1 MKYYG
6 RLSVAALL
14 AIAPL
19 YGFAQ
24 EKVVPIKYGDMD
36 QWIIRKVHESGV
48 IGGNTKLLYEIGPTK
63 EIDGN
68 KPYKNMGGSPWGT
81 SNVMAKVV
89 GIVKTNNSVYRDKR
103 DNGYCARL
111 ETHIES
117 VKVLGMVNITVL
129 AAGSIYL
136 GDMLEPI
143 TGTKNAEK
151 NMNWGVPFTQR
162 PKAVRYDYKVKMS
175 GEKDRIRLTGFSK
188 KGQVA
193 GQDCAITVFFL
204 QKRMED
210 AEGNITAKRVGTMVV
225 KYDKDSDGWVNG
237 ALKKLAES
245 MKQYFSK
252 DVILG
257 RNGGDEFSIFMP
269 DCTEM
274 EVKPFLKKFTEETRN
289 FYCKGEAH
297 TFTIS
302 LGFAEYPVLADDRSK
317 LMRCADMALYEVKMR
332 GKNGCM
338 AYREGEQVKSRAKLG
353 FAVKDIIDNMP
364 GAFIVYRADKEN
376 DEILL
381 ANSELLRLTG
391 CKNMDELLAYTG
403 KSFFNLIRP
412 DEQESCQKSIWSQIN
427 GGHSND
433 YIFFHMRKA
442 DGTYIS
448 VLDHGRIVDSVHNGR
463 VFYVMIMDLKSL
475 QMHYGDCLEL
485 VEK

>member
-1 MKYYG
+1 
-6 RLSVAALL
+6 
-14 AIAPL
+14 
-19 YGFAQ
+19 
-24 EKVVPIKYGDMD
+24 MD

-193 GQDCAITVFFL
+193 GQDCAITVFFC
-204 QKRMED
+204 KRMED

-237 ALKKLAES
+237 ATYEVL
-245 MKQYFSK
+245 Y
-252 DVILG
+252 
-257 RNGGDEFSIFMP
+257 GDITKHRLMIMNDGLRER
-269 DCTEM
+269 DY
-274 EVKPFLKKFTEETRN
+274 TRN
-289 FYCKGEAH
+289 SKGESVLIKE
-297 TFTIS
+297 T
-302 LGFAEYPVLADDRSK
+302 GWAEANENPTHMILQFSSSH
-317 LMRCADMALYEVKMR
+317 
-332 GKNGCM
+332 G
-338 AYREGEQVKSRAKLG
+338 
-353 FAVKDIIDNMP
+353 
-364 GAFIVYRADKEN
+364 GAFIGSPGNTLWVDNVKLVY
-376 DEILL
+376 
-381 ANSELLRLTG
+381 
-391 CKNMDELLAYTG
+391 
-403 KSFFNLIRP
+403 
-412 DEQESCQKSIWSQIN
+412 
-427 GGHSND
+427 
-433 YIFFHMRKA
+433 
-442 DGTYIS
+442 
-448 VLDHGRIVDSVHNGR
+448 
-463 VFYVMIMDLKSL
+463 
-475 QMHYGDCLEL
+475 
-485 VEK
+485 

>member
-210 AEGNITAKRVGTMVV
+210 AEGNITAKRVGTMVM

-237 ALKKLAES
+237 ATYEVL
-245 MKQYFSK
+245 
-252 DVILG
+252 D
-257 RNGGDEFSIFMP
+257 GDITKHPSYDHETMGLRER
-269 DCTEM
+269 DY
-274 EVKPFLKKFTEETRN
+274 TRN
-289 FYCKGEAH
+289 SKGESVL
-297 TFTIS
+297 IKEI
-302 LGFAEYPVLADDRSK
+302 GWAEANENPTHMILQFSSSH
-317 LMRCADMALYEVKMR
+317 
-332 GKNGCM
+332 G
-338 AYREGEQVKSRAKLG
+338 
-353 FAVKDIIDNMP
+353 
-364 GAFIVYRADKEN
+364 GAFIGSPGNTLWVDNVKLVY
-376 DEILL
+376 
-381 ANSELLRLTG
+381 
-391 CKNMDELLAYTG
+391 
-403 KSFFNLIRP
+403 
-412 DEQESCQKSIWSQIN
+412 
-427 GGHSND
+427 
-433 YIFFHMRKA
+433 
-442 DGTYIS
+442 
-448 VLDHGRIVDSVHNGR
+448 
-463 VFYVMIMDLKSL
+463 
-475 QMHYGDCLEL
+475 
-485 VEK
+485 

>member
-143 TGTKNAEK
+143 TGT
-151 NMNWGVPFTQR
+151 
-162 PKAVRYDYKVKMS
+162 S
-175 GEKDRIRLTGFSK
+175 S
-188 KGQVA
+188 
-193 GQDCAITVFFL
+193 
-204 QKRMED
+204 
-210 AEGNITAKRVGTMVV
+210 
-225 KYDKDSDGWVNG
+225 
-237 ALKKLAES
+237 
-245 MKQYFSK
+245 
-252 DVILG
+252 
-257 RNGGDEFSIFMP
+257 
-269 DCTEM
+269 
-274 EVKPFLKKFTEETRN
+274 
-289 FYCKGEAH
+289 
-297 TFTIS
+297 
-302 LGFAEYPVLADDRSK
+302 
-317 LMRCADMALYEVKMR
+317 
-332 GKNGCM
+332 
-338 AYREGEQVKSRAKLG
+338 SRA
-353 FAVKDIIDNMP
+353 A
-364 GAFIVYRADKEN
+364 AR
-376 DEILL
+376 
-381 ANSELLRLTG
+381 
-391 CKNMDELLAYTG
+391 
-403 KSFFNLIRP
+403 
-412 DEQESCQKSIWSQIN
+412 
-427 GGHSND
+427 
-433 YIFFHMRKA
+433 
-442 DGTYIS
+442 GTTT
-448 VLDHGRIVDSVHNGR
+448 R
-463 VFYVMIMDLKSL
+463 
-475 QMHYGDCLEL
+475 
-485 VEK
+485 

>member
-6 RLSVAALL
+6 RLSVIALL

-237 ALKKLAES
+237 ATDEVL
-245 MKQYFSK
+245 Y
-252 DVILG
+252 
-257 RNGGDEFSIFMP
+257 GDITKHPSYDHETMGLRER
-269 DCTEM
+269 DY
-274 EVKPFLKKFTEETRN
+274 TRN
-289 FYCKGEAH
+289 SKGESVL
-297 TFTIS
+297 IKEI
-302 LGFAEYPVLADDRSK
+302 GWAEANENPTHMILQFSSSH
-317 LMRCADMALYEVKMR
+317 
-332 GKNGCM
+332 G
-338 AYREGEQVKSRAKLG
+338 
-353 FAVKDIIDNMP
+353 
-364 GAFIVYRADKEN
+364 GAFIGSPGNTLWVDNVKLVY
-376 DEILL
+376 
-381 ANSELLRLTG
+381 
-391 CKNMDELLAYTG
+391 
-403 KSFFNLIRP
+403 
-412 DEQESCQKSIWSQIN
+412 
-427 GGHSND
+427 
-433 YIFFHMRKA
+433 
-442 DGTYIS
+442 
-448 VLDHGRIVDSVHNGR
+448 
-463 VFYVMIMDLKSL
+463 
-475 QMHYGDCLEL
+475 
-485 VEK
+485 

>member
-6 RLSVAALL
+6 RLSVIALL

-151 NMNWGVPFTQR
+151 NMNWEFLLLNVP
-162 PKAVRYDYKVKMS
+162 
-175 GEKDRIRLTGFSK
+175 
-188 KGQVA
+188 
-193 GQDCAITVFFL
+193 
-204 QKRMED
+204 
-210 AEGNITAKRVGTMVV
+210 
-225 KYDKDSDGWVNG
+225 
-237 ALKKLAES
+237 KLS
-245 MKQYFSK
+245 
-252 DVILG
+252 
-257 RNGGDEFSIFMP
+257 
-269 DCTEM
+269 
-274 EVKPFLKKFTEETRN
+274 
-289 FYCKGEAH
+289 
-297 TFTIS
+297 
-302 LGFAEYPVLADDRSK
+302 
-317 LMRCADMALYEVKMR
+317 
-332 GKNGCM
+332 
-338 AYREGEQVKSRAKLG
+338 
-353 FAVKDIIDNMP
+353 
-364 GAFIVYRADKEN
+364 
-376 DEILL
+376 
-381 ANSELLRLTG
+381 
-391 CKNMDELLAYTG
+391 
-403 KSFFNLIRP
+403 
-412 DEQESCQKSIWSQIN
+412 
-427 GGHSND
+427 
-433 YIFFHMRKA
+433 
-442 DGTYIS
+442 
-448 VLDHGRIVDSVHNGR
+448 
-463 VFYVMIMDLKSL
+463 VMIIR
-475 QMHYGDCLEL
+475 
-485 VEK
+485 

>member
-6 RLSVAALL
+6 RLSVIALL

-143 TGTKNAEK
+143 TGTKNAEQ

-210 AEGNITAKRVGTMVV
+210 AEGNITAKRVGTMVM

-237 ALKKLAES
+237 ATYEVL
-245 MKQYFSK
+245 Y
-252 DVILG
+252 
-257 RNGGDEFSIFMP
+257 GDITKHTSYNHETMGLRER
-269 DCTEM
+269 DY
-274 EVKPFLKKFTEETRN
+274 TRN
-289 FYCKGEAH
+289 SKGE
-297 TFTIS
+297 
-302 LGFAEYPVLADDRSK
+302 
-317 LMRCADMALYEVKMR
+317 
-332 GKNGCM
+332 
-338 AYREGEQVKSRAKLG
+338 
-353 FAVKDIIDNMP
+353 
-364 GAFIVYRADKEN
+364 
-376 DEILL
+376 
-381 ANSELLRLTG
+381 
-391 CKNMDELLAYTG
+391 
-403 KSFFNLIRP
+403 
-412 DEQESCQKSIWSQIN
+412 
-427 GGHSND
+427 
-433 YIFFHMRKA
+433 
-442 DGTYIS
+442 S
-448 VLDHGRIVDSVHNGR
+448 VLIKEIGWAEANENPTHMILQFSSSHGGGFIGSPG
-463 VFYVMIMDLKSL
+463 IT
-475 QMHYGDCLEL
+475 LEL
-485 VEK
+485 F

>member
-210 AEGNITAKRVGTMVV
+210 AEGNITAKRVGTMFIQV
-225 KYDKDSDGWVNG
+225 G
-237 ALKKLAES
+237 
-245 MKQYFSK
+245 
-252 DVILG
+252 VIL
-257 RNGGDEFSIFMP
+257 
-269 DCTEM
+269 
-274 EVKPFLKKFTEETRN
+274 
-289 FYCKGEAH
+289 
-297 TFTIS
+297 
-302 LGFAEYPVLADDRSK
+302 
-317 LMRCADMALYEVKMR
+317 
-332 GKNGCM
+332 
-338 AYREGEQVKSRAKLG
+338 
-353 FAVKDIIDNMP
+353 
-364 GAFIVYRADKEN
+364 
-376 DEILL
+376 
-381 ANSELLRLTG
+381 
-391 CKNMDELLAYTG
+391 
-403 KSFFNLIRP
+403 
-412 DEQESCQKSIWSQIN
+412 
-427 GGHSND
+427 
-433 YIFFHMRKA
+433 
-442 DGTYIS
+442 
-448 VLDHGRIVDSVHNGR
+448 
-463 VFYVMIMDLKSL
+463 
-475 QMHYGDCLEL
+475 
-485 VEK
+485 

>member
-143 TGTKNAEK
+143 TGTKNE
-151 NMNWGVPFTQR
+151 
-162 PKAVRYDYKVKMS
+162 
-175 GEKDRIRLTGFSK
+175 
-188 KGQVA
+188 
-193 GQDCAITVFFL
+193 
-204 QKRMED
+204 
-210 AEGNITAKRVGTMVV
+210 
-225 KYDKDSDGWVNG
+225 
-237 ALKKLAES
+237 
-245 MKQYFSK
+245 
-252 DVILG
+252 LG
-257 RNGGDEFSIFMP
+257 SS
-269 DCTEM
+269 
-274 EVKPFLKKFTEETRN
+274 
-289 FYCKGEAH
+289 FYP
-297 TFTIS
+297 TS
-302 LGFAEYPVLADDRSK
+302 
-317 LMRCADMALYEVKMR
+317 
-332 GKNGCM
+332 
-338 AYREGEQVKSRAKLG
+338 Q
-353 FAVKDIIDNMP
+353 
-364 GAFIVYRADKEN
+364 
-376 DEILL
+376 
-381 ANSELLRLTG
+381 
-391 CKNMDELLAYTG
+391 
-403 KSFFNLIRP
+403 
-412 DEQESCQKSIWSQIN
+412 SCP
-427 GGHSND
+427 
-433 YIFFHMRKA
+433 
-442 DGTYIS
+442 
-448 VLDHGRIVDSVHNGR
+448 L
-463 VFYVMIMDLKSL
+463 
-475 QMHYGDCLEL
+475 
-485 VEK
+485 